1 MKQKYPN
8 HFFVT
13 GIGTGVGKT
22 ITSAILTE
30 ALACDYWKPIQ
41 SGSVDE
47 TDRQIV
53 QSLTTNQQTK
63 FHPETYLL
71 REPASPHFA
80 AALDGI
86 EIELE
91 KITLPQTENR
101 LLIEG
106 AGGLLVPIN
115 SELVIFDL
123 IEYFNLPVIVVANN
137 YLGSINHTLLTL
149 QFLESQG
156 ATILGIIFS
165 GKNYNDNEQIIQHL
179 SGVPVIGRIEET
191 EHVNKA
197 FVYQQ
202 AIAIRQSLS
211 EQFEL

>member
-1 MKQKYPN
+1 MKQKFPN

-41 SGSVDE
+41 SGSAE
-47 TDRQIV
+47 NTDRQHV
-53 QSLTTNQQTK
+53 QSLITNQQSK
-63 FHPETYLL
+63 FHPESYLL

-80 AALDGI
+80 AAVEGI

-91 KITLPQTENR
+91 KISLPQSENR

-156 ATILGIIFS
+156 ASVLGLIFC
-165 GKNYNDNEQIIQHL
+165 GKTYNDNEQIIQHL
-179 SGVPVIGRIEET
+179 SGMPVIGRIADT
-191 EHVNKA
+191 VQVNKA
-197 FVYQQ
+197 FVFQQ
-202 AIAIRQSLS
+202 AMEIRQSLS